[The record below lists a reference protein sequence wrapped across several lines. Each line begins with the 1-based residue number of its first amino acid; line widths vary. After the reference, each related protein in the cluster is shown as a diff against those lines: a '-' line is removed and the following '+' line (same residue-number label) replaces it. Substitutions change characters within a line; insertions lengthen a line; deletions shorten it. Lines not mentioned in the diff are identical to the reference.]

1 MKVNRK
7 TVTIVIALG
16 LAESTYLI
24 GDINLVGEKGRRKR
38 VKGVEPKKEGQDDY
52 QGQLHAFW
60 HNLFYT
66 KLCRDGVS
74 G

>member
-52 QGQLHAFW
+52 QG
-60 HNLFYT
+60 
-66 KLCRDGVS
+66 
-74 G
+74 